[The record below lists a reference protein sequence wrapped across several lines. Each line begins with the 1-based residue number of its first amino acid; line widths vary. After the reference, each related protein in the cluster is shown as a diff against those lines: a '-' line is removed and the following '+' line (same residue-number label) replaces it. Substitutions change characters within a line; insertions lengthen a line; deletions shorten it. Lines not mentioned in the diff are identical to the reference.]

1 MKPNYWWIYIAGL
14 CICLG
19 VGFAVGAGSVTALK
33 NAEIAKI
40 QRDQATAE
48 RQTATANLGRL
59 AAAQAR
65 GDAITTDLL
74 AAKAEADAYQEQLHA
89 SLSRETTGRA
99 CLGTSALRLLDRS
112 AGLRAD
118 LPAPTR
124 SAVAADAGDLA
135 TDTQVARWAAD
146 AYHQYAECARRLD
159 ALIQFSEE
167 AP

>member
-1 MKPNYWWIYIAGL
+1 MNPVVLACLASAALGAFSGFWAGDAMTSSEL
-14 CICLG
+14 DQLR
-19 VGFAVGAGSVTALK
+19 ASHA
-33 NAEIAKI
+33 AERHA
-40 QRDQATAE
+40 AE
-48 RQTATANLGRL
+48 RQARQKLS
-59 AAAQAR
+59 AAQAR
-65 GDAITTDLL
+65 GDALTNDLL
-74 AAKAEADAYQEQLHA
+74 AAKAQADAYQEQLHDA
-89 SLSRETTGRA
+89 LAKATTGRA

-167 AP
+167 AQ